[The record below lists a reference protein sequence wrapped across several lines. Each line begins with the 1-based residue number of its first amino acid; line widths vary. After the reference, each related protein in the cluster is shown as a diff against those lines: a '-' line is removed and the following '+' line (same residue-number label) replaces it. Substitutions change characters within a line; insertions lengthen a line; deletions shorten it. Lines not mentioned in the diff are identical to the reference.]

1 MKAVPVSSPP
11 EDEET
16 SEVEDFL
23 GEEQIAVVERS
34 EAVEAE
40 CDLCGSITIALCDP
54 RSEGG
59 ELGAVKD
66 ENRSQ
71 HSFSV
76 SSSESEALVFEESG
90 EFVLGISIMLHD
102 FSVFESLLDDS
113 ASVHVPWSLLV
124 ISSAAI
130 WADGGLVCFLDSADW
145 SLSFSITISSRA
157 ASSLSSF
164 SELFDSDGS
173 FLRWFLL

>member
-1 MKAVPVSSPP
+1 MKAVAVSSPP

-40 CDLCGSITIALCDP
+40 SDLCGSITIALCDP

-59 ELGAVKD
+59 ELGSTAVKD

-76 SSSESEALVFEESG
+76 SSSDSEALVFKESG
-90 EFVLGISIMLHD
+90 EFVSGISMMLHD
-102 FSVFESLLDDS
+102 FSVFESLLDDC
-113 ASVHVPWSLLV
+113 ASVHVP
-124 ISSAAI
+124 
-130 WADGGLVCFLDSADW
+130 
-145 SLSFSITISSRA
+145 
-157 ASSLSSF
+157 
-164 SELFDSDGS
+164 
-173 FLRWFLL
+173 